1 MVMFLL
7 CVFTPFMPRTA
18 AEPLDQPQLTVPRK
32 VGEKYELSLVNLQGH
47 VVGKVLESDQ
57 PLLEPAWS
65 PDGTRLA
72 YITVDGGQPQMFV
85 CRSDGTAAV
94 NITKSGFLERNP
106 AWSPDGTEIV
116 WTRFE
121 DDQHTIWTMKSDG
134 TGAKRITDPAVMC
147 SNPSWSPDRKRIAFA
162 THRPGEPN
170 FRVWQMTADGAEPRE
185 LFKEM
190 VIRTVYPAWSPDGK
204 QILFGGAGS
213 EGRVQLC
220 ICNSTGDGFA
230 QLTHDA
236 KLCSYA
242 AWSPDGQ
249 YIAYVAFERWPGGY
263 SPWEADADTDCPPG
277 DLMLYDTLSGEHRKL
292 LSGELPM
299 YGPRPSWKPS
309 MVQQR
314 NSNPVGAK

>member
-1 MVMFLL
+1 
-7 CVFTPFMPRTA
+7 
-18 AEPLDQPQLTVPRK
+18 
-32 VGEKYELSLVNLQGH
+32 
-47 VVGKVLESDQ
+47 
-57 PLLEPAWS
+57 
-65 PDGTRLA
+65 
-72 YITVDGGQPQMFV
+72 V
-85 CRSDGTAAV
+85 CRSDGTTAV

-121 DDQHTIWTMKSDG
+121 DNQHCIWTMKSDG
-134 TGAKRITDPAVMC
+134 GDAKRITDPALMC

-162 THRPGEPN
+162 THRSGDLN
-170 FRVWQMTADGAEPRE
+170 FRVWQMNTDGSEPRE

-249 YIAYVAFERWPGGY
+249 YIAYVAYDRWPNGY
-263 SPWEADADTDCPPG
+263 SPWEADADTECPPG

-292 LSGELPM
+292 FIGELPM
-299 YGPRPSWKPS
+299 YGPRPSWKPNS
-309 MVQQR
+309 VQKR
-314 NSNPVGAK
+314 NSDPVGAK